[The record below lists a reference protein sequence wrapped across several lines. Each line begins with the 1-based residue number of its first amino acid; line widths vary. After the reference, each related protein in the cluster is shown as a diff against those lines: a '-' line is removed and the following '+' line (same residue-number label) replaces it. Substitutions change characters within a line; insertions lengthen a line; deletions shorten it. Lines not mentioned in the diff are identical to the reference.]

1 MLRPVW
7 SLAADTHL
15 PGEKMVKVFMQV
27 SGLSDRDG
35 RASLAGEATEDG
47 YGGNGAVSL
56 SSFP

>member
-1 MLRPVW
+1 
-7 SLAADTHL
+7 
-15 PGEKMVKVFMQV
+15 MVKVFMQV